1 MENEMIVT
9 VRQAGQKDAAELL
22 QMMCALWP
30 LANSDELR
38 TENDEHLRHPTHHRF
53 FVAENQEDGALLG
66 FVESALRSTA
76 EGCDSS
82 PVGYVEAW
90 YVKPDV
96 RRKGIGRLLIASA
109 EEWSRLQGC
118 SEIASDAEMENHISI
133 ESQKKLGF
141 AEVGRIVTF
150 RKSLYPKSST

>member
-1 MENEMIVT
+1 MIVK
-9 VRQAGQKDAAELL
+9 VRHASQKDAKELL

-30 LANSDELR
+30 LANPNELR
-38 TENDEHLRHPTHHRF
+38 MENHEHLRHPTNHGF

-66 FVESALRSTA
+66 FVEAALRSTA

-90 YVKPDV
+90 YVKPEV
-96 RRKGIGRLLIASA
+96 RRKGIGELLIASA

-118 SEIASDAEMENHISI
+118 SEIASDAEIENHLSI
-133 ESQKKLGF
+133 DVQKKLGF
-141 AEVGRIVTF
+141 EETARIVTF
-150 RKSLYPKSST
+150 RRSLYSKSSA